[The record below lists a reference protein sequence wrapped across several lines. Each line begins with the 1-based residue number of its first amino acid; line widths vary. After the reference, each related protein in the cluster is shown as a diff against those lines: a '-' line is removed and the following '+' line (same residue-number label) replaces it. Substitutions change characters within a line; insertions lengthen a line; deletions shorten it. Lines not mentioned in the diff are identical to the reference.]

1 MSVFW
6 RGFIHMIGDYKMGPV
21 EYAVGAVIIVYLI
34 MTVLSVAIRK
44 IDYYYSEKERTR
56 EKLGMIK

>member
-1 MSVFW
+1 
-6 RGFIHMIGDYKMGPV
+6 MIGDYKMGPV